1 MQSFAVP
8 GAAASQKGSAIATID
23 DLLSKVDSKY
33 TLVHLS
39 ARRAREINA
48 YYHQLGEGL
57 HQFVRPLVDNVD
69 SNKPLSIALEEIAQE
84 KIVVQYPGD
93 RSDAEALLGDDVA
106 AEQAAALEVVPD
118 ADGEGA

>member
-1 MQSFAVP
+1 MDFKAK
-8 GAAASQKGSAIATID
+8 KGPVIATID
-23 DLLSKVDSKY
+23 DLLSTVDSKY

-93 RSDAEALLGDDVA
+93 ARAEAESLLGSDLA
-106 AEQAAALEVVPD
+106 AEQAGLEAVPD
-118 ADGEGA
+118 VGDERA